1 MPPPV
6 HAIIMDA
13 NLYEKGASPPIVAKT
28 LEPFQIQYIC
38 IARDKQ
44 CDELVFTFLVK
55 VDLTCL
61 VINYQI

>member
-38 IARDKQ
+38 VVSE
-44 CDELVFTFLVK
+44 ELVFTVLVK
-55 VDLTCL
+55 VDLTCS